1 MSLSRISIYLKL
13 LSIIIFFSSG
23 AFSKTSFPGMD
34 IFTSSANIGMGGAG
48 YLKPSP
54 LSSNTNPSIS
64 GGKVF
69 SASIIKY
76 PAGIVSQNIGI
87 SFLFKNNNF
96 GKFSI
101 NNISYGIFEGYDENF
116 MSTGTYSA
124 SDTKI
129 STSYGKRISRLPI
142 RLGAQSSFYFSNYE
156 DYTFNILSFSTGLSF
171 RAKEQKFTLGVT
183 INNLVTSS
191 SSNDLI
197 IDLHPKLVISGS
209 KKLEYLP
216 LSLFLD
222 LTSEKSSDLT
232 VFIGGE
238 FDINKNLQFRLG
250 SSNRKFN
257 QNIKK
262 DIFSSVIGAS
272 GFGFGYKKKDILI
285 NYSTYVFGTGALS
298 QGMEINIAI

>member
-13 LSIIIFFSSG
+13 FSFIISSG
-23 AFSKTSFPGMD
+23 AYSETSFPGMD
-34 IFTSSANIGMGGAG
+34 IFTSSANLSMGGAG

-54 LSSNTNPSIS
+54 LSSNINPSIY

-76 PAGIVSQNIGI
+76 PAGIASQNIGI
-87 SFLFKNNNF
+87 SLLFKNNTF

-101 NNISYGIFEGYDENF
+101 NNISYGIFEGYNENLI
-116 MSTGTYSA
+116 STGTYSA

-129 STSYGKRISRLPI
+129 SASYGKRILRLPI
-142 RLGAQSSFYFSNYE
+142 KLGVQSSFYFSNYG
-156 DYTFNILSFSTGLSF
+156 DYTFNIFSFSTGFSF
-171 RAKEQKFTLGVT
+171 RAEEQKFTLGMS
-183 INNLVTSS
+183 IHNLATSS
-191 SSNDLI
+191 SDLVV
-197 IDLHPKLVISGS
+197 DLHPRLVMSGS
-209 KKLEYLP
+209 KKLKHLP

-222 LTSEKSSDLT
+222 LTSENSSDLT

-285 NYSTYVFGTGALS
+285 NYSIYMFGTGALS
-298 QGMEINIAI
+298 QSLEINIAI

>member
-13 LSIIIFFSSG
+13 FCFIISFSSG
-23 AFSKTSFPGMD
+23 VFSKTSFPGMD

-48 YLKPSP
+48 YLKHSP
-54 LSSNTNPSIS
+54 LSSNINPSIY

-76 PAGIVSQNIGI
+76 PAGIASQNVGI
-87 SFLFKNNNF
+87 SFLFKNNTF
-96 GKFSI
+96 GKLSI
-101 NNISYGIFEGYDENF
+101 NNISYGIFEGYNENLI
-116 MSTGTYSA
+116 STGTYSA

-129 STSYGKRISRLPI
+129 SASYGKGILILPI
-142 RLGAQSSFYFSNYE
+142 KLGIQSSFYFSEYG
-156 DYTFNILSFSTGLSF
+156 DYTFNIFSFSTGFSF
-171 RAKEQKFTLGVT
+171 RAEEQKIKVGMS
-183 INNLVTSS
+183 IHNLATSS
-191 SSNDLI
+191 SDLVV
-197 IDLHPKLVISGS
+197 DLHPRLVISGT
-209 KKLEYLP
+209 KKLKYLP

-222 LTSEKSSDLT
+222 LTSENSSILA

-262 DIFSSVIGAS
+262 DIISSVIGAS

-285 NYSTYVFGTGALS
+285 NYSIYVFGTGALS

>member
-13 LSIIIFFSSG
+13 FSFIVLFSSG
-23 AFSKTSFPGMD
+23 AYSETSFPGMD
-34 IFTSSANIGMGGAG
+34 IFTSSANLSMGGAG

-54 LSSNTNPSIS
+54 LSSNTNPSIY

-76 PAGIVSQNIGI
+76 PAGIASQNVGV
-87 SFLFKNNNF
+87 SLLFKNNTF
-96 GKFSI
+96 GKLSI
-101 NNISYGIFEGYDENF
+101 NNISYGIFEGYNENSI
-116 MSTGTYSA
+116 STGTYSA

-129 STSYGKRISRLPI
+129 SASYGKGILILPI
-142 RLGAQSSFYFSNYE
+142 KLGIQSSFYFSNYG
-156 DYTFNILSFSTGLSF
+156 DYTFNIFSFSTGFSF
-171 RAKEQKFTLGVT
+171 RAEEQKFKVGMS
-183 INNLVTSS
+183 IHNLATSS
-191 SSNDLI
+191 SDLVV
-197 IDLHPKLVISGS
+197 DLHPRLVISGS
-209 KKLEYLP
+209 KKLKYLP

-222 LTSEKSSDLT
+222 LTSENNSDLT
-232 VFIGGE
+232 LFIGGE
-238 FDINKNLQFRLG
+238 FDINKNFQFRLG

-285 NYSTYVFGTGALS
+285 NYSIYMFGTGAFS
-298 QGMEINIAI
+298 QSMEINIAI

>member
-13 LSIIIFFSSG
+13 FSFIILFSSG
-23 AFSKTSFPGMD
+23 SYSETSFPGMD
-34 IFTSSANIGMGGAG
+34 IFTSSANLSMGGAG

-54 LSSNTNPSIS
+54 LSSNINPSIY

-76 PAGIVSQNIGI
+76 PAGIASQNVGI
-87 SFLFKNNNF
+87 SFLFKNNTF
-96 GKFSI
+96 GKLSI
-101 NNISYGIFEGYDENF
+101 NNISYGIFEGYNENLI
-116 MSTGTYSA
+116 STGTYSA

-129 STSYGKRISRLPI
+129 SASYGKGILRLPFK
-142 RLGAQSSFYFSNYE
+142 LGVQSSFYFSNYG
-156 DYTFNILSFSTGLSF
+156 DYTFNIFSFSTGFSF
-171 RAKEQKFTLGVT
+171 RAEEQKFKVGMS
-183 INNLVTSS
+183 IHNLATSS
-191 SSNDLI
+191 SDLVV
-197 IDLHPKLVISGS
+197 DLHPRLVISGS
-209 KKLEYLP
+209 KKLKYLP

-222 LTSEKSSDLT
+222 LTSENSSVLT
-232 VFIGGE
+232 LFIGGE
-238 FDINKNLQFRLG
+238 FDINKNLQFRFG

-285 NYSTYVFGTGALS
+285 NYSIYMFGTGALS
-298 QGMEINIAI
+298 QSLEINIAI

>member
-1 MSLSRISIYLKL
+1 MSLYRISIYLKL
-13 LSIIIFFSSG
+13 FSFIISG
-23 AFSKTSFPGMD
+23 AYSETSFPGMD
-34 IFTSSANIGMGGAG
+34 VFTSSASLSMGGAG

-54 LSSNTNPSIS
+54 LSSNINPSIY
-64 GGKVF
+64 GGNVF

-76 PAGIVSQNIGI
+76 PSGITSQNIGV
-87 SFLFKNNNF
+87 SFLFKNNTF
-96 GKFSI
+96 GKLYI
-101 NNISYGIFEGYDENF
+101 NNISYGIFEGYDENLI
-116 MSTGTYSA
+116 STGTYSA

-129 STSYGKRISRLPI
+129 SASFGKRVLKLPI
-142 RLGAQSSFYFSNYE
+142 KLGLESSFYLLNYG
-156 DYTFNILSFSTGLSF
+156 DYAFNIFSFSAGFSF
-171 RAKEQKFTLGVT
+171 RAEEQKFKVGMS
-183 INNLVTSS
+183 IHNLATSS
-191 SSNDLI
+191 SDLVV
-197 IDLHPKLVISGS
+197 DLHPRLVMSGS
-209 KKLEYLP
+209 KKLKHLP

-222 LTSEKSSDLT
+222 LTSENSSILA

-285 NYSTYVFGTGALS
+285 NYSIYMFGTGALS
-298 QGMEINIAI
+298 QSLEINIAI

>member
-1 MSLSRISIYLKL
+1 MKL
-13 LSIIIFFSSG
+13 FSFIIPFSSG
-23 AFSKTSFPGMD
+23 VFSETSFPGMD
-34 IFTSSANIGMGGAG
+34 IFTSSANISMGGAG

-54 LSSNTNPSIS
+54 LSSNINPSIS

-76 PAGIVSQNIGI
+76 PAGIAGQNIGI
-87 SFLFKNNNF
+87 SLLLKNNKF

-101 NNISYGIFEGYDENF
+101 NNISYGTFEGYNENLI
-116 MSTGTYSA
+116 STGTYSA

-129 STSYGKRISRLPI
+129 SASYGRRMFGLPI
-142 RLGAQSSFYFSNYE
+142 KVGVQSSFYFSNYE
-156 DYTFNILSFSTGLSF
+156 DYTFNIFSFSTGLSF
-171 RAKEQKFTLGVT
+171 RAKEEKFTLGMS
-183 INNLVTSS
+183 LHDLATSS
-191 SSNDLI
+191 RDLVV
-197 IDLHPKLVISGS
+197 DLHPRLVISGS
-209 KKLEYLP
+209 KKLKYLP

-222 LTSEKSSDLT
+222 LTSENSSVLT
-232 VFIGGE
+232 LVIGGE
-238 FDINKNLQFRLG
+238 FDINKNLQFRFG

-285 NYSTYVFGTGALS
+285 NYSIYMFGTGALS
-298 QGMEINIAI
+298 QSMEINIAI

>member
-13 LSIIIFFSSG
+13 FSIIIPFSSG
-23 AFSKTSFPGMD
+23 AYSETSFPGMD
-34 IFTSSANIGMGGAG
+34 IFTSSANISMGGAG

-54 LSSNTNPSIS
+54 LSSNINPSIS
-64 GGKVF
+64 EGKVF
-69 SASIIKY
+69 SASIVKY
-76 PAGIVSQNIGI
+76 PAGIASQNIGI
-87 SFLFKNNNF
+87 SFLFKNNTF

-101 NNISYGIFEGYDENF
+101 NNISYGIFEGYNENLI
-116 MSTGTYSA
+116 STGTYNA

-129 STSYGKRISRLPI
+129 STSYGKRIFRLPI
-142 RLGAQSSFYFSNYE
+142 TLGVQSSLYLSNYGG
-156 DYTFNILSFSTGLSF
+156 YTFNIYSFSAGLSF
-171 RAKEQKFTLGVT
+171 RAKEQRFTLGMSIHNVS
-183 INNLVTSS
+183 TSS
-191 SSNDLI
+191 SDLV
-197 IDLHPKLVISGS
+197 IDLHPRLVISGS
-209 KKLEYLP
+209 KELKHLP

-222 LTSEKSSDLT
+222 VTSESSSDLT
-232 VFIGGE
+232 AFIGGE
-238 FDINKNLQFRLG
+238 FDINKNFQFRIG

-285 NYSTYVFGTGALS
+285 NYSIYVFGTGALS

>member
-1 MSLSRISIYLKL
+1 MSLSRARIYLRL
-13 LSIIIFFSSG
+13 FSFIVLFPSSV
-23 AFSKTSFPGMD
+23 FSETSFPGMD
-34 IFTSSANIGMGGAG
+34 IFTSSANISMGGAG

-54 LSSNTNPSIS
+54 LSSNINPSIY

-76 PAGIVSQNIGI
+76 PAGIASQNIGV
-87 SFLFKNNNF
+87 SFLFNNNTF

-101 NNISYGIFEGYDENF
+101 SNISYGTFEGYSENLIY
-116 MSTGTYSA
+116 TGTYSA

-129 STSYGKRISRLPI
+129 SASYGKGILRLPI
-142 RLGAQSSFYFSNYE
+142 KLGVQSSFYLSNYG
-156 DYTFNILSFSTGLSF
+156 DYSFNIFSFSTGFSF
-171 RAKEQKFTLGVT
+171 KAEEQKFILGMS
-183 INNLVTSS
+183 IHNLATSS
-191 SSNDLI
+191 SDLVV
-197 IDLHPKLVISGS
+197 DLHPRLVISGS
-209 KKLEYLP
+209 KKLKYLP

-222 LTSEKSSDLT
+222 LTSEGSSDLT

-238 FDINKNLQFRLG
+238 FNINKNLQFRLG

-272 GFGFGYKKKDILI
+272 GFGFGYEKKDILI
-285 NYSTYVFGTGALS
+285 NYSIYLFGTGAVS

>member
-1 MSLSRISIYLKL
+1 MSLYRISIYLKL
-13 LSIIIFFSSG
+13 FSLIISG
-23 AFSKTSFPGMD
+23 AYSETSFPGMD
-34 IFTSSANIGMGGAG
+34 VFTSSASLSMGGAG

-54 LSSNTNPSIS
+54 LSSNINPSIY
-64 GGKVF
+64 GGNVF

-76 PAGIVSQNIGI
+76 PSDITSQNIGI
-87 SFLFKNNNF
+87 SFLFKNNTF
-96 GKFSI
+96 GTLSI
-101 NNISYGIFEGYDENF
+101 NNISYGIFEGYNENLI
-116 MSTGTYSA
+116 STGTYSA

-129 STSYGKRISRLPI
+129 SASYGKRILRLPI
-142 RLGAQSSFYFSNYE
+142 KLGVESSFYLSNYG
-156 DYTFNILSFSTGLSF
+156 DYTFNIFSFSAGFSSRTE
-171 RAKEQKFTLGVT
+171 EQDFKLGMS
-183 INNLVTSS
+183 IHNLATSS
-191 SSNDLI
+191 SDLVV
-197 IDLHPKLVISGS
+197 DLHPRLVMSGS
-209 KKLEYLP
+209 KKLKHLP

-222 LTSEKSSDLT
+222 LTSDNSSVLT

-285 NYSTYVFGTGALS
+285 NYSIYMFGTGALS
-298 QGMEINIAI
+298 QSLEISIAI